1 MAKNIVSKKGKIQ
14 DKKSFKK
21 IEGKCRLCGCDIY
34 STLDIHRIKPGEKDG
49 KYSKD
54 NVIVI
59 DSNCHRRIHD
69 GEIIIDRYYLCSNGK
84 KLLRIIRDGKEEFI

>member
-1 MAKNIVSKKGKIQ
+1 MTKNVVSKNGKIQ
-14 DKKSFKK
+14 DKKAFKK

-34 STLDIHRIKPGEKDG
+34 STLDIHRIKPGEIG
-49 KYSKD
+49 GEYSTS
-54 NVIVI
+54 NTVIYC
-59 DSNCHRRIHD
+59 SNCHRRIHD